1 MCVFIEGKLGCQLP
15 QPSRRRAAEVVQ
27 LEPGDRTSPAI
38 SLVEDGG
45 MRQVGDTDAGNHLC
59 PTVIAKLVEPLYVT
73 EKAQREQ
80 VKGR

>member
-1 MCVFIEGKLGCQLP
+1 
-15 QPSRRRAAEVVQ
+15 
-27 LEPGDRTSPAI
+27 
-38 SLVEDGG
+38 

-59 PTVIAKLVEPLYVT
+59 PTVIAKLVEPLYLT